1 MEYKLSR
8 NIDRSKGCY
17 IRYIASD
24 SAFASQ
30 SLYIPPVEPDIGDV
44 NSDGYVDAV
53 DAAKVLKH
61 YAAVSTGK
69 DGYIP
74 KEMQKYADVDENGRI
89 DAVDAAAILV
99 IYSKRSVIT

>member
-1 MEYKLSR
+1 M
-8 NIDRSKGCY
+8 
-17 IRYIASD
+17 
-24 SAFASQ
+24 
-30 SLYIPPVEPDIGDV
+30 YIPPVEPDIGDV

-74 KEMQKYADVDENGRI
+74 KEMQKYADLDENWRI
-89 DAVDAAAILV
+89 DAVDAAAILG
-99 IYSKRSVIT
+99 IYSKRSVLT